1 MHPELSLVFLTVL
14 AGAGQGLF
22 IFLAAGDMRAVSG
35 LGGLP
40 ADVIIAGAAVSV
52 ILTAMGMGAS
62 FFHLTHP
69 ERGWKAMLKWK
80 QSWLSREVLLL
91 PAFLGLAF
99 LYGLSAYMNLPIVFR
114 GIIGLAGAFTSMALY
129 LASGMVYAK
138 IRYIREWNSFFT
150 PVNFTLIG
158 LSTGAVALVA
168 VYQIVGAWPWAS
180 LFTMRLAFLTLAF
193 GFIFKAVSYLRDSR
207 IYNPVTLKSAIGVAH
222 GDIRLMD
229 WGSSYAH
236 YNTKEYFYRKHADI
250 RWALRL
256 FALASLFAVPFALMM
271 LDYRPLLSGGHGVM
285 ALPSAIIAILGAFVE
300 RWLFF
305 ADGNHMQNLYY
316 GQFTDRGVKNPLL
329 TKAKAGTP
337 APKA

>member
-1 MHPELSLVFLTVL
+1 MHPELSLIFLTVL
-14 AGAGQGLF
+14 AGVGQGLF
-22 IFLAAGDMRAVSG
+22 IFLVAGDVKA
-35 LGGLP
+35 LFEPGGLP
-40 ADVIIAGAAVSV
+40 NNVIIAGSAVSI

-99 LYGLSAYMNLPIVFR
+99 LYGLCAYMNLSIIFR
-114 GIIGLAGAFTSMALY
+114 GIIGLAGVFTALALY
-129 LASGMVYAK
+129 VASGMVYAK

-158 LSTGAVALVA
+158 LSTGGLALVA
-168 VYQIVGAWPWAS
+168 VYQMVGAWPTAS
-180 LFTMRLAFLTLAF
+180 LFAMRLAFLTLAL

-207 IYNPVTLKSAIGVAH
+207 IYNPVTLKSALGVAH
-222 GDIRLMD
+222 NDIRLMD

-236 YNTKEYFYRKHADI
+236 YNTKEYVYRKHSQI
-250 RWALRL
+250 RGALKL
-256 FALASLFAVPFALMM
+256 LALAAIFTIPFGLMI
-271 LDYRPLLSGGHGVM
+271 LDYRHLLFGNHGMM
-285 ALPSAIIAILGAFVE
+285 ALPSAIIAVLGAFVE

-305 ADGNHMQNLYY
+305 AEGNHMQNLYY
-316 GQFTDRGVKNPLL
+316 GAFIDKGVKNPLL
-329 TKAKAGTP
+329 TKATAGIP
-337 APKA
+337 GPRR

>member
-22 IFLAAGDMRAVSG
+22 VFLLAGDIRAVSG

-40 ADVIIAGAAVSV
+40 ADVIIAGSAVSI
-52 ILTAMGMGAS
+52 ILTATGMGAS

-99 LYGLSAYMNLPIVFR
+99 LYGLCAYMGLPGILR
-114 GIIGLAGAFTSMALY
+114 GIIGLAGVFTALALY
-129 LASGMVYAK
+129 VASGMVYAK
-138 IRYIREWNSFFT
+138 IRYIREWNSLLT
-150 PVNFTLIG
+150 PLNFTLIG
-158 LSTGAVALVA
+158 LSTGGVSLVA
-168 VYQIVGAWPWAS
+168 VYQMVGASPSMS
-180 LFTMRLAFLTLAF
+180 LFAMRLAFLTLAL

-207 IYNPVTLKSAIGVAH
+207 IYSPVTLKSALGVAH
-222 GDIRLMD
+222 SDIRLMD

-236 YNTKEYFYRKHADI
+236 YNTREYVYRKYADI
-250 RWALRL
+250 RGTLKL
-256 FALASLFAVPFALMM
+256 LALAAMFAVPFALMM
-271 LDYRPLLSGGHGVM
+271 MDYRPLLSGGHGAM
-285 ALPSAIIAILGAFVE
+285 AVPSAVMAILGAFVE

-305 ADGNHMQNLYY
+305 AEGNHMQNLYY
-316 GQFTDRGVKNPLL
+316 GAFTDKGVKNPLL

-337 APKA
+337 MPRG

>member
-1 MHPELSLVFLTVL
+1 MHPELSLVLLTVL
-14 AGAGQGLF
+14 AGVGQGLF
-22 IFLAAGDMRAVSG
+22 VFLVAGDVKA
-35 LGGLP
+35 LFEPGGLP
-40 ADVIIAGAAVSV
+40 NNVIVAGSAVSI

-99 LYGLSAYMNLPIVFR
+99 LYGLCGYLNLSFMLR
-114 GIIGLAGAFTSMALY
+114 GIIGLAGAFTALALY
-129 LASGMVYAK
+129 AASGMVYAK

-158 LSTGAVALVA
+158 LSTGGVSLVA
-168 VYQIVGAWPWAS
+168 VYQVVGAWPTAS
-180 LFTMRLAFLTLAF
+180 LFSMRLAFLTLAL

-207 IYNPVTLKSAIGVAH
+207 IYNPVTLKSALGVAH
-222 GDIRLMD
+222 NDIRLMD

-236 YNTKEYFYRKHADI
+236 YNTKEYVYRKHANI
-250 RWALRL
+250 RGALKL
-256 FALASLFAVPFALMM
+256 FALAAIFAIPFALMM
-271 LDYRPLLSGGHGVM
+271 VDYRPLLFGGHGVM
-285 ALPSAIIAILGAFVE
+285 AIPSAIIAILGAFVE

-305 ADGNHMQNLYY
+305 AEGNHMQNLYY
-316 GQFTDRGVKNPLL
+316 GAFTDKGVKNPLL
-329 TKAKAGTP
+329 TKATEGT
-337 APKA
+337 AVPKL